1 MKTSVSSHPAR
12 QPGGFTLIELLVVIA
27 IIAVLA
33 GLLLPALA
41 NAKTKAKVKVAKS
54 EMAHL
59 MSSIHQYET
68 EYSRMPGANAALAS
82 ASPDFTFGTAAVNG
96 NYPPI
101 MNDPPT
107 GYQTNNA
114 EIMFILR
121 DINNPLNPRQIRL
134 SDAKDSGSYNSP
146 GIDPSGVF
154 RDPFGNPYIISL
166 DMSGNNRTADAFYRS
181 KMVSQSSGSTGYFGL
196 SNVTDPGGMGNN
208 FEVNQP
214 VMIWSFGP
222 DGTADANAHANEGA
236 NKDNILSWQ

>member
-1 MKTSVSSHPAR
+1 MKNFVSPRPACR
-12 QPGGFTLIELLVVIA
+12 PGGFTLIELLVVIA

-33 GLLLPALA
+33 GLLLPVITGVKKRAKIKLA
-41 NAKTKAKVKVAKS
+41 SMDMKNLTAA
-54 EMAHL
+54 
-59 MSSIHQYET
+59 IHQYET

-96 NYPPI
+96 NYNPPI
-101 MNDPPT
+101 LNSPTT

-121 DINNPLNPRQIRL
+121 DINNPLNPRQM
-134 SDAKDSGSYNSP
+134 SFFHANDSGNYNTP

-166 DMSGNNRTADAFYRS
+166 DMSGNNRTADALYRLKS
-181 KMVSQSSGSTGYFGL
+181 VSQSSGSSGFFGL
-196 SNVTDPGGMGNN
+196 SNVQDAGGNGDN

-222 DGTADANAHANEGA
+222 DGTADMGLANQGA

>member
-1 MKTSVSSHPAR
+1 MKNPAAIHAAR
-12 QPGGFTLIELLVVIA
+12 QRGGFTLIELLVVIA

-33 GLLLPALA
+33 GLLLPVITGV
-41 NAKTKAKVKVAKS
+41 KKKAKIKLASMDMKNLT
-54 EMAHL
+54 AA
-59 MSSIHQYET
+59 IHQYET

-101 MNDPPT
+101 LNYPTT

-114 EIMFILR
+114 ELMYILR
-121 DINNPLNPRQIRL
+121 DINNPLNPRQM
-134 SDAKDSGSYNSP
+134 SFFHANDSGNYNTP

-166 DMSGNNRTADAFYRS
+166 DMSGNNRTADALYR
-181 KMVSQSSGSTGYFGL
+181 KQQVSGGGLFGL
-196 SNVTDPGGMGNN
+196 SNTVDPNGMGDNY
-208 FEVNQP
+208 EANQP

-222 DGTADANAHANEGA
+222 DGTADMGPANQGA